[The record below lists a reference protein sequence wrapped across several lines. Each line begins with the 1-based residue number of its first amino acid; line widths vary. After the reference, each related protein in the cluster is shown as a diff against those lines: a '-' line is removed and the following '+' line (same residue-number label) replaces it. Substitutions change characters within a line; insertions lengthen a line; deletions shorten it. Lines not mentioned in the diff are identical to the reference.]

1 MLILDEATSALD
13 KTTEDAVMK
22 SIYALKNMTIII
34 IAHKVN
40 VLKECDS
47 IFVIEKGEIIDRGTY
62 PELQSRNMNI
72 Y

>member
-1 MLILDEATSALD
+1 
-13 KTTEDAVMK
+13 
-22 SIYALKNMTIII
+22 MTIII

-40 VLKECDS
+40 VLKEQCDS

-62 PELQSRNMNI
+62 PELQSRNTNI